1 MNTARTTTATRRGGT
16 RPASE
21 VLGEV
26 MGAWNRVMAAAK
38 QHFPRANEEQLYRI
52 AKGAMDWAV
61 FASKTSPSRVA
72 S

>member
-21 VLGEV
+21 VLREV
-26 MGAWNRVMAAAK
+26 MGAWDRVMAAAK
-38 QHFPRANEEQLYRI
+38 QHFPKANDEQLYRI
-52 AKGAMDWAV
+52 AKGAMDRAV
-61 FASKTSPSRVA
+61 FASKPSPSHAA